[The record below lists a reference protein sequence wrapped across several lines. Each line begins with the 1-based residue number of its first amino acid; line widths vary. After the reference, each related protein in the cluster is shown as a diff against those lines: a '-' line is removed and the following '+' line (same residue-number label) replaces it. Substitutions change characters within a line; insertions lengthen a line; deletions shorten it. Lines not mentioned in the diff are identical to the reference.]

1 MPPHAS
7 ESPAKRQSKWS
18 PDEDKMIIDLR
29 ASGMKWEDISKRLP
43 GRSAISCRLHYQ
55 NYLEKRAEWDEEKK
69 NKLSRLYER
78 CVLHFTVTPRVEL
91 NYPKRVLQTPDYLSY
106 GVILTDEERN
116 RFKED
121 MWKQVANEM
130 GVPWRTVEKMHWQ
143 LGEVEIARRAGANLF
158 NPNFSTSPSEGQHGG
173 SKASPR
179 HSHSR
184 SQGGSSREAN
194 LTRGYSRG
202 GTSSSSRPL
211 ASRRES
217 VSHHMTVYPEH
228 PPEDYGYI
236 HHGMP
241 LAPIQTQHQS
251 PRPGTLP
258 GVNELT
264 TGISPYSTPAYAM
277 PIPTAT
283 SAPSSTASPGP
294 YMSVL
299 GYPPLEPAGSKR
311 RRSPEMS
318 HISPEMSRRR
328 HLDPRI

>member
-18 PDEDKMIIDLR
+18 PDEDNMIIGLR
-29 ASGMKWEDISKRLP
+29 ASGMKWEDISRRLP

-55 NYLEKRAEWDEEKK
+55 NYLEKKAEWDEEKK

-78 CVLHFTVTPRVEL
+78 
-91 NYPKRVLQTPDYLSY
+91 
-106 GVILTDEERN
+106 
-116 RFKED
+116 FKED
-121 MWKQVANEM
+121 MWKQVSNEM
-130 GVPWRTVEKMHWQ
+130 ALPWRTVEKMHWQ
-143 LGEVEIARRAGANLF
+143 LGEVEMARRAGANIF
-158 NPNFSTSPSEGQHGG
+158 NPNFSTSSSEGQHSS

-184 SQGGSSREAN
+184 SQGGSSREGGPG
-194 LTRGYSRG
+194 RGYSRG

-217 VSHHMTVYPEH
+217 VSHHMPVYAEH
-228 PPEDYGYI
+228 APDDYGYA

-241 LAPIQTQHQS
+241 LAPIQTQVQPS
-251 PRPGTLP
+251 RPAMLP

-264 TGISPYSTPAYAM
+264 TGISPYSTPAYVIPM
-277 PIPTAT
+277 PGASPV
-283 SAPSSTASPGP
+283 SSSTASPGQ
-294 YMSVL
+294 YTTHM

-311 RRSPEMS
+311 RRSPETSHMS
-318 HISPEMSRRR
+318 SEISRRR
-328 HLDPRI
+328 HLDPRA

>member
-18 PDEDKMIIDLR
+18 HDEDKIIIDLR

-78 CVLHFTVTPRVEL
+78 
-91 NYPKRVLQTPDYLSY
+91 
-106 GVILTDEERN
+106 N

-158 NPNFSTSPSEGQHGG
+158 NPNFSTSSSEGQHGG
-173 SKASPR
+173 SKASSR

-194 LTRGYSRG
+194 PTKSYSRG

-217 VSHHMTVYPEH
+217 VPHHMTVYPEQ
-228 PPEDYGYI
+228 PPEDYGYT
-236 HHGMP
+236 HYGMP

-251 PRPGTLP
+251 PRPGILP
-258 GVNELT
+258 GVSELT
-264 TGISPYSTPAYAM
+264 TGISPYTTLAYAM
-277 PIPTAT
+277 PM
-283 SAPSSTASPGP
+283 SAANPGPSSTASPGL
-294 YMSVL
+294 YMPTM

-311 RRSPEMS
+311 RRSPEMI
-318 HISPEMSRRR
+318 HVSPEISRRR
-328 HLDPRI
+328 HLDPRS